1 MHVDVMIRNNYEPV
15 EVSDLKVGDIFL
27 FEDEAEDVQGHYV
40 SQILKTRTGNIVVCY
55 LPEWTPVRSESMF
68 HYGMKKFRLKN
79 LVVSK

>member
-15 EVSDLKVGDIFL
+15 EVPDLKVGDIFL
-27 FEDEAEDVQGHYV
+27 FEDEPEDAQGHYV

-68 HYGMKKFRLKN
+68 HYGMQKFRLKN